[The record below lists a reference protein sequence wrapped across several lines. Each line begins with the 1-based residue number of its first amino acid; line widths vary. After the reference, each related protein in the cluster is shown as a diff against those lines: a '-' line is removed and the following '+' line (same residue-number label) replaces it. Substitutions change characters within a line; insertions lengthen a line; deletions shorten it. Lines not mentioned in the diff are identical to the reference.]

1 MPDAD
6 QAGRDDTAEG
16 GSLTGY
22 LPPPPHPPDLVF
34 GDPGDFWRREPKR
47 RYIIL
52 FVLTLI
58 TTTLT
63 GANFYASFVA
73 GFGSR
78 LPNLT
83 VIQLLL
89 HGLWYSIPVL
99 TILGAHEF
107 GHYLACVYYRVN
119 ASLPYFLP
127 LPFPPSGTLGAV
139 IRIRQPVPGKRALF
153 DIGIAGPLA
162 GFVVL
167 VPVLLFGV
175 MMSEVGPVGNGG
187 QLEFGEPLLF
197 KLVAWAV
204 LGPIREG
211 QTVYLHPLG
220 FAAWW
225 GMLATALNLFPVGQL
240 DGGHITYAV
249 MGRNSTRVTLVSLVC
264 LVGLTVFASTSWL
277 VWTVLIVVMMG
288 ITGPHHPRV
297 WDEDV
302 PLNRER
308 IVLAAVA
315 VVIFILC
322 FTPTPI
328 EIHDLVGGRQEGT
341 AALLRAIRHLPD
353 LRALF

>member
-1 MPDAD
+1 MGFGPSSIPDQDDTRAVAEFVPPVQPRLAEPDA
-6 QAGRDDTAEG
+6 
-16 GSLTGY
+16 
-22 LPPPPHPPDLVF
+22 
-34 GDPGDFWRREPKR
+34 FWRREPKR
-47 RYIIL
+47 RYIVL
-52 FVLTLI
+52 FLLTLVS
-58 TTTLT
+58 TTLA
-63 GANFYASFVA
+63 GIGVSLLDVALQPVVAFKALASWQVL
-73 GFGSR
+73 G
-78 LPNLT
+78 L
-83 VIQLLL
+83 
-89 HGLWYSIPVL
+89 GLWYSIPVL